1 MNDGFLKVAAATPT
15 IVVADCIKN
24 SAEICKRI
32 EEALAKK
39 ASLIVLP
46 ELCITGYTCG
56 DLFLQ
61 KTLISAATEQLLM
74 IRDFTVGKKIV
85 VVIGLPFLYN
95 ATLYNAA
102 AVLCDGRILGIVPKS
117 NIMNHA
123 EFSEGRYFVQGHR
136 KAVDVKVGNEYVP
149 FGTDIL
155 FKCSNN
161 EDFTLAVE
169 ICADVWGPVQPGVR
183 HALAGATVIA
193 NLSASNELAG
203 KDEFR
208 INLIKV
214 ESARLACGYVYANA
228 GEGESTTDLVFAGHN
243 MIAECGT
250 ILAETEKYNNQLI
263 VTDIDV
269 DFIVS
274 ERRKQGAFVSDNSE
288 YRIVEFELED
298 EEREFDRVFS
308 MSPFIP
314 ADNERLL
321 THCKEI
327 LMLQS
332 LGLKKRM
339 SHINCKTVVIGISGG
354 LDSTLALIVAAKTF
368 DMLGIEHKNIIA
380 VTMPCFGTSDRT
392 YNNAVAMAKLF
403 GATLR
408 EIQINKSVE
417 QHFEDIGHDRT
428 NHNLTF
434 ENAQARERTQILMD
448 IAGNM
453 GGIVVGTG
461 DLSELVLGW
470 ATYNGDHMSMYDV
483 NSGIPKTF
491 IRHIVRFYADTCGDD
506 GLAEIIYDVL
516 DTPVSP
522 ELLPPK
528 NGEVSQNTEDIVG
541 PYELHDFFIYYVLKH
556 GYTPQK
562 LYRVAIA
569 AFTGI
574 YEKTTILKWLKVFY
588 GRFFAQQFKR
598 SCLPD
603 GPKVGTVGISP
614 RGDLKMPSDASA
626 ALWLKELEN
635 I

>member
-24 SAEICKRI
+24 SVEICKRI

-61 KTLISAATEQLLM
+61 KTLIGAATEQLLM
-74 IRDFTVGKKIV
+74 IRDFTAGKKIV

-95 ATLYNAA
+95 ATLYNTA

-123 EFSEGRYFVQGHR
+123 EFSEGRYFVQGHK

-169 ICADVWGPVQPGVR
+169 VCADVWGPIHPGVR

-208 INLIKV
+208 TNLIKV

-263 VTDIDV
+263 VTDIDM
-269 DFIVS
+269 DSIVS
-274 ERRKQGAFVSDNSE
+274 ERRKQGVFVSDNSG
-288 YRIVEFELED
+288 YRIVEFELE
-298 EEREFDRVFS
+298 EEEKEFDRVFP

-314 ADNERLL
+314 ADNGRLL

-354 LDSTLALIVAAKTF
+354 LDSTLALIVAAKAF
-368 DMLGIEHKNIIA
+368 DMLGMEHKNIIA

-408 EIQINKSVE
+408 EIRINKSVE
-417 QHFEDIGHDRT
+417 QHFEDIGHDRA

-470 ATYNGDHMSMYDV
+470 ATYNGDHMSMYGV
-483 NSGIPKTF
+483 NSGVPKTF

-522 ELLPPK
+522 ELLPSK

-556 GYTPQK
+556 GYNPKK
-562 LYRVAIA
+562 LYRVAVA
-569 AFTGI
+569 AFAGI
-574 YEKTTILKWLKVFY
+574 YEKVTILKWLKVFY

-603 GPKVGTVGISP
+603 GPKVGAVGISP